1 MVVFY
6 LFLLSLRHVA
16 NSIRALHNRF
26 VNALLVRKRE
36 AVKPLAGKLIRA
48 FLSASQREKSHAVK
62 KRFLSVAAE
71 LANLNCEK
79 HMPKL
84 LEEFE
89 RLWDEDKE
97 NDLYTAGILIQKCAA
112 YAGEGFAMH
121 AGLFLSRAFVA
132 RCNEDRT
139 TSEIWDEVW
148 DNNISG
154 ETTALQHHFKA
165 IVAVISQELQVWLSA
180 CLFVCFL
187 KDLQSVPLLDI
198 ATL

>member
-1 MVVFY
+1 MCVS
-6 LFLLSLRHVA
+6 LSLLFEPVIHSLTHAVF
-16 NSIRALHNRF
+16 NRF

-36 AVKPLAGKLIRA
+36 TVKPMAGKLIRA
-48 FLSASQREKSHAVK
+48 FISASQREKSHAVK

-71 LANLNCEK
+71 LANLNCDK

-97 NDLYTAGILIQKCAA
+97 NDLCTAGILIQKCAA
-112 YAGEGFAMH
+112 YAGDGFAMH

-139 TSEIWDEVW
+139 TSEIWDEIW

-165 IVAVISQELQVWLSA
+165 IVSVISQELQVLIHFIFIFGRERGPPS
-180 CLFVCFL
+180 LNGRVL
-187 KDLQSVPLLDI
+187 
-198 ATL
+198 